1 VQHDSYR
8 NIKLVNESGILWAT
22 IDNPPVNLIDEPLI
36 LELERLG
43 NEAADLDDVS
53 VLVLKSADP
62 DFFLAHVDV
71 GRIEDEPTTAP
82 PRGSDIGRWHTMC
95 ERFRTLP
102 QATIGM
108 VEGRARGGASEILL
122 SLDMIFGAKETATFS
137 QPEVGFGIIPGG
149 GGCVRLPYAVGRGRA
164 LEIILGCEDF
174 SADLAERY
182 GWINRA
188 LPANELEGFVR
199 GLAQRIASFSREA
212 IALSKTV
219 VDASRDEPIREALLT
234 ELWALNSSLATTD
247 ARKLLTHY
255 MSEYG
260 QRREHE
266 LVLNDV
272 VAEMNRIAR

>member
-1 VQHDSYR
+1 VNEQGVAVQHDSYR
-8 NIKLVNESGILWAT
+8 NIQLVNESGVLWAT
-22 IDNPPVNLIDEPLI
+22 IDHPPVNLIDEPLI

-43 NEAADLDDVS
+43 NEVADLNDVS

-149 GGCVRLPYAVGRGRA
+149 CGCVRLPYAVGRGRA

-188 LPANELEGFVR
+188 LP
-199 GLAQRIASFSREA
+199 
-212 IALSKTV
+212 
-219 VDASRDEPIREALLT
+219 RDEPIREALLT
-234 ELWALNSSLATTD
+234 ELWALNSSLATSD
-247 ARKLLTHY
+247 ARKLMTY
-255 MSEYG
+255 FMSEYA

-272 VAEMNRIAR
+272 VAEMNRMSR